1 MNVSNVMIAGGNS
14 WITPGSKDDKDTSQ
28 IEQAVEDGRLSRD
41 CLVES
46 VAYIIRSL
54 AKFT

>member
-1 MNVSNVMIAGGNS
+1 MIAGGNS